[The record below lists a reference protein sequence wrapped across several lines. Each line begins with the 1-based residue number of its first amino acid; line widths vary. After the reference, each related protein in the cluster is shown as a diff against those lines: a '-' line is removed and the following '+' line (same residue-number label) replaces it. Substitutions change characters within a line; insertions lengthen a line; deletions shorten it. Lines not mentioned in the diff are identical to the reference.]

1 MNTAVIELN
10 DSEVSIFQAGEVVAS
25 SPGIA
30 VLREDRIE
38 LGQAALEATHIDP
51 RNTFSRFWS
60 NLNQDSF
67 KHRSKLAR
75 HNADLAYAH
84 LLSLHE
90 MADGVEQ
97 VALAVPGSFT
107 TEQLALLLGLVEAS
121 PFTPACLVDSAV
133 AAVAGTAGVG
143 SYEHLDIHLHHTV
156 ITSLEVS
163 DAVQR
168 TAVKIVNEVG
178 LLEIQ
183 DKCVNHVADL
193 FVQQSRFDPLHHA
206 VAEQA
211 LCNRMAQCL
220 NELARESETRVD
232 IEFEQARYQ
241 ARVNRERL
249 VQALRPLYDKISATV
264 DSDRV
269 ALVHPRLARLPAFTE
284 RLATVSRQVEV
295 LDPRAVYAGCM
306 GYVREGG
313 KADEGIYFVTQL
325 RAAAEPTIG
334 FTAPASLEQRP
345 EAGPTHVLAGAEAY
359 PLGLHPI
366 YLSVQGIL
374 TEASTQDTFC
384 SLSLNDAKTT
394 LSPANNGAVYINGQA
409 IESDVALKP
418 GDIISFARSDREFAL
433 IRVLEHS
440 GTDFKSVPGQSRTF
454 TSG

>member
-10 DSEVSIFQAGEVVAS
+10 DAEVSIFQDGEVMAS

-38 LGQAALEATHIDP
+38 LGQAALESTHIDP

-84 LLSLHE
+84 LLSLYE
-90 MADGVEQ
+90 MADDVEQ

-121 PFTPACLVDSAV
+121 PFTPAGLVDSAV
-133 AAVAGTAGVG
+133 AAGAGTVGAG

-163 DAVQR
+163 DTVQR
-168 TAVKIVNEVG
+168 TAVKVVNEVG
-178 LLEIQ
+178 LLELQ
-183 DKCVNHVADL
+183 DKCVNHVAEL
-193 FVQQSRFDPLHHA
+193 FIQQSRFDPLHHA
-206 VAEQA
+206 LTEQV
-211 LCNRMAQCL
+211 LYNRMAQCL
-220 NELARESETRVD
+220 YELTREAETRVD

-241 ARVNRERL
+241 ARVNREQL
-249 VQALRPLYDKISATV
+249 VEVLQPLYGKISAAV
-264 DSDRV
+264 DADRV
-269 ALVHPRLARLPAFTE
+269 ALVHPRLAGLPAFTK
-284 RLATVSRQVEV
+284 RLAAVSRHVEI
-295 LDPRAVYAGCM
+295 LDPRAVCVGCM
-306 GYVREGG
+306 GYVREDNN
-313 KADEGIYFVTQL
+313 ADEGIYFITQL
-325 RAAAEPTIG
+325 RAAAEPVIG

-359 PLGLHPI
+359 PLGLHPV
-366 YLSVQGIL
+366 YLSAQGIL

-384 SLSLNDAKTT
+384 SLSLNDATTT
-394 LSPANNGAVYINGQA
+394 LSPANNGAVYVNGQA
-409 IESDVALKP
+409 IESDSVLKP
-418 GDIISFARSDREFAL
+418 GDIISFAHSDREFAV
-433 IRVLEHS
+433 IRVLC
-440 GTDFKSVPGQSRTF
+440 
-454 TSG
+454 